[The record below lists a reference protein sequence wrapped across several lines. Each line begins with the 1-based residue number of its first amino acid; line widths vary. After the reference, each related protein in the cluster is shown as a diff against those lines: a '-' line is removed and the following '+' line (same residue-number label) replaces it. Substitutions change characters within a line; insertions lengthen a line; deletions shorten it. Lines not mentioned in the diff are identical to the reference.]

1 MQTLTAEHPDSM
13 HKMNARIVVGQL
25 EEHCQASNRRGLK
38 YEVCS
43 TGGDVCALLQGAQ
56 KQDRVN
62 ILHDLHCYDT

>member
-1 MQTLTAEHPDSM
+1 M
-13 HKMNARIVVGQL
+13 R
-25 EEHCQASNRRGLK
+25 
-38 YEVCS
+38 YCS